1 MTNLMLLDVGQ
12 KTVKK
17 TFNLLIIEDSEDDAL
32 LLIRAL
38 RKGGLTPNYLRVDSK
53 TALTKA
59 LENSSWD
66 MVITD
71 HNMPGFSSEQA
82 IQLVNEITPRTP
94 LIMVS
99 GTVAD
104 DVAVN
109 AMRQGAQDYV
119 LKHNLTRLIPA
130 IERELRESKARHE
143 TEQALAHISFHD
155 PLTNLL
161 NRAEFERKINQAVKS
176 VQSNNETHVLMYLDL
191 DQFKIV
197 NDTCGHMA
205 GDELLKQVTSL
216 LKLHVRSN
224 DDLARLGGDEFGI
237 LVHRGIKETAL
248 RLAERIRSEIKE
260 HPFHWQDKRFDI
272 SISIGMVSVD
282 RESISG
288 QELLSCADVA
298 CYAAKD
304 KGRDGIQWYTP
315 KDKEYNQRREE
326 MRWASKIRNS
336 LKNEQF
342 FLHFQPMQALQT
354 ESEALHGEFLI
365 RLMDEEQ
372 IIPPGVFIPAA
383 ERYNL
388 MPAVDRWV
396 IENVFKLLA
405 ETGLGFK
412 DEGTFFI
419 NLSGLSLSDK
429 SFFND
434 LRYHLKEYK
443 INPNRICLEIT
454 ETAAISNLG
463 DAVGFIKEIRAEG
476 FKFALDDFGAGL
488 SSFSYLKT
496 IPVDYLKIDGSFVQ
510 HLLNDPIDRGIV
522 EACNQISHAAGL
534 KTIAEFIENKET
546 LEALKHIGVDFGQ
559 GYVIA
564 KPAPLTQALKNG
576 H

>member
-104 DVAVN
+104 EVAVN

-205 GDELLKQVTSL
+205 GDELLKQVTSR

-288 QELLSCADVA
+288 QEL
-298 CYAAKD
+298 
-304 KGRDGIQWYTP
+304 
-315 KDKEYNQRREE
+315 
-326 MRWASKIRNS
+326 
-336 LKNEQF
+336 
-342 FLHFQPMQALQT
+342 
-354 ESEALHGEFLI
+354 
-365 RLMDEEQ
+365 
-372 IIPPGVFIPAA
+372 
-383 ERYNL
+383 
-388 MPAVDRWV
+388 
-396 IENVFKLLA
+396 
-405 ETGLGFK
+405 
-412 DEGTFFI
+412 
-419 NLSGLSLSDK
+419 
-429 SFFND
+429 
-434 LRYHLKEYK
+434 
-443 INPNRICLEIT
+443 
-454 ETAAISNLG
+454 
-463 DAVGFIKEIRAEG
+463 
-476 FKFALDDFGAGL
+476 
-488 SSFSYLKT
+488 
-496 IPVDYLKIDGSFVQ
+496 
-510 HLLNDPIDRGIV
+510 
-522 EACNQISHAAGL
+522 
-534 KTIAEFIENKET
+534 
-546 LEALKHIGVDFGQ
+546 
-559 GYVIA
+559 
-564 KPAPLTQALKNG
+564 
-576 H
+576 

>member
-1 MTNLMLLDVGQ
+1 MLLDVGQ